1 MFETWGRIIY
11 RRRRLVVVL
20 TLIVVAFAGA
30 WGTGV
35 FGSLQTAG
43 GFNAPDSQSQRA
55 SDLASAAFGRDTGDV
70 VVLYKSATMTVTD
83 PAYRAAVTR
92 TIGAL
97 PDAVVESAAT
107 FWSTGSRQF
116 VSAGGRETYAVL
128 ELAGGSDAARIQSFD
143 AIKGKLAVPGL
154 TEIAGGQIPAE
165 EAINKQVT
173 SDIGRA
179 EGFSLPVLLVLLLVI
194 FGGLAAASL
203 PLAIGGIA
211 ILGSF
216 TALRLLTLLTPVS
229 IYSVNITT
237 ILGLGLAI
245 DYGLFMVSR
254 FREELG
260 RAASVE
266 DAVART
272 MATAGRTVAVSGVTV
287 AVALASLMLFPMTFL
302 RSMGY
307 GGVATVVVDMLAAL
321 TVMPALLA
329 VLGPKVNSLRVRPRR
344 RSRAAR
350 QSGLAPSGLAQSRP
364 AQSGP
369 APSGLAQAGLAPS
382 GLAQAGLAPS
392 GLAPSGLAPSG
403 LAQAGLA
410 QAGPAQAGPAQAG
423 PAQAGPAPS
432 GPAPSGPAPS
442 GPAPQRPGALADETS
457 GAWYRLA
464 RSVMR
469 RPVVYV
475 VVIVAGLAALGSP
488 FLHIGWG
495 GTDAR
500 VLPAAAAPRVV
511 TEALSRDFP
520 GNLTDPIEA
529 VVRFSGPLS
538 AAGRGTELAR
548 YVDRLEQVRGVTGGQ
563 VTGVRGE
570 IARVSLR
577 YSPGPMSSQAR
588 AIVGQVREITPPAG
602 AQVYVGG
609 TTAQLVDELSS
620 LGAVLPWMALVVV
633 LATFVLLF
641 LAFGS
646 IVLPAKAI
654 AANVASLSATFGVI
668 VWIFQD
674 GHLSGLLQFTP
685 TGTID
690 PTTPILMLAI
700 IFGLSMDYEVFLLSR
715 IRERYDVTGDN
726 TAAVASGLQRTGGII
741 TSAAL
746 LLVIVIGAFSASG
759 ISFIKLMGIG
769 MIVAL
774 IVDATIIRVLLVPAT
789 MRLLGRAN
797 WWAPRPLRRLYAQYG
812 IREAETPAA
821 VAIAAAEPV
830 PEPADA

>member
-1 MFETWGRIIY
+1 MFETWGRTIY
-11 RRRRLVVVL
+11 RRRRLVLVL
-20 TLIVVAFAGA
+20 TLIVVAFAGV

-35 FGSLQTAG
+35 FGSLQSAG
-43 GFNAPDSQSQRA
+43 GFNAPNSQSQHA
-55 SDLASAAFGRDTGDV
+55 SDLASAAFGRDTADV
-70 VVLYKSATMTVTD
+70 VVLYKSASMTVAD
-83 PAYRAAVTR
+83 PAYRAAVSR
-92 TIGAL
+92 TLGAL
-97 PDAVVESAAT
+97 PHSRVTSAAT

-116 VSAGGRETYAVL
+116 VSASGRETYAVL
-128 ELAGGSDAARIQSFD
+128 ELTGASDAARIKSFD
-143 AIKGKLAVPGL
+143 AIQGRLAAPGL
-154 TEIAGGQIPAE
+154 TEHAGGQIPSE
-165 EAINKQVT
+165 GAINKEVT

-203 PLAIGGIA
+203 PLVIGGIA

-216 TALRLLTLLTPVS
+216 TALRLLTLFTAVS

-245 DYGLFMVSR
+245 DYGLFMVGR

-260 RAASVE
+260 RTETVE

-272 MATAGRTVAVSGVTV
+272 VATAGRTVAVSGVTV

-307 GGVATVVVDMLAAL
+307 GGVATVMVDMLAAL

-329 VLGPKVNSLRVRPRR
+329 VLGPKVNALRVRPRHR
-344 RSRAAR
+344 ARVAMPGVTGQPGLAVHAGGVAVRPGPAVRAA
-350 QSGLAPSGLAQSRP
+350 GAL
-364 AQSGP
+364 
-369 APSGLAQAGLAPS
+369 
-382 GLAQAGLAPS
+382 
-392 GLAPSGLAPSG
+392 
-403 LAQAGLA
+403 
-410 QAGPAQAGPAQAG
+410 
-423 PAQAGPAPS
+423 
-432 GPAPSGPAPS
+432 
-442 GPAPQRPGALADETS
+442 RPGGGMQRGGSPQASPALAEETS
-457 GAWYRLA
+457 GGWYRLA
-464 RSVMR
+464 QSVMR
-469 RPVVYV
+469 RSVVYV

-488 FLHIGWG
+488 FLHISWG

-500 VLPAAAAPRVV
+500 VLPAASAPRIV
-511 TEALSRDFP
+511 TETLNRDFP
-520 GNLTDPIEA
+520 GNVTNPIEA
-529 VVRFSGPLS
+529 VVRFPGPVS
-538 AAGRGTELAR
+538 AAGRGTELAA
-548 YVDRLEQVRGVTGGQ
+548 YVSRLEHVPGVTGGQ
-563 VTGVRGE
+563 LTGVRGG
-570 IARVSLR
+570 IARVDLR
-577 YSPGPMSSQAR
+577 YSSGSMSSQAR
-588 AIVGQVREITPPAG
+588 AIVGQVRDVAPPAG
-602 AQVYVGG
+602 ARVYVGG
-609 TTAQLVDELSS
+609 TTAELVDELSS

-646 IVLPAKAI
+646 VVLPVKAI
-654 AANVASLSATFGVI
+654 AANAASLTATFGVV
-668 VWIFQD
+668 VWIFQE
-674 GHLSGLLQFTP
+674 GHLSGLLRFTP

-726 TAAVASGLQRTGGII
+726 AAAVASGLQRTGGVI

-759 ISFIKLMGIG
+759 ITFIKLMGVG

-774 IVDATIIRVLLVPAT
+774 IVDATLVRILLVPAT

-797 WWAPRPLRRLYAQYG
+797 WWAPRPLRRLYGRYG
-812 IREAETPAA
+812 IREEQAPAA
-821 VAIAAAEPV
+821 VVPGVAGPV